1 MHARLFFPA
10 LVFLALACSPSDKTW
25 QDAKLKL
32 ERIQERDQRYRK
44 QMDSIGRIE
53 GWNSAAIESLY
64 DEQRKLDSVNLAEVE
79 AIIDQ
84 LGYPSK
90 DRVGDLS
97 TVPFDVIQHS
107 GDSVMINYLE
117 VVVGAAANGD
127 LPKSQVAIFH
137 DRTLIAQRQP
147 QEYGTQIWIDFIE
160 DKKTGERHDSVYL
173 WPVRNIA
180 TVNERRMRAGLDS
193 LAAHLRRYN
202 IDPARGYL
210 VKKSGGATR

>member
-1 MHARLFFPA
+1 MHVRLSFA
-10 LVFLALACSPSDKTW
+10 VLVFLTLACAQPDKAW
-25 QDAKLKL
+25 QDAKEKL
-32 ERIQERDQRYRK
+32 ERIREQDQRYRK
-44 QMDSIGRIE
+44 QMDSIGRVE
-53 GWNSAAIESLY
+53 GWQSEAIERLY

-79 AIIDQ
+79 AIIDR

-90 DRVGDLS
+90 DRVGDLAI
-97 TVPFDVIQHS
+97 VPFDVIQHS

-117 VVVGAAANGD
+117 VIVGAAANGD
-127 LPKSQVAIFH
+127 IPKSQAAIFH

-173 WPVRNIA
+173 WPVRNLS
-180 TVNERRMRAGLDS
+180 TVDERRMGAGLDS
-193 LAAHLRRYN
+193 LAVHLRRYN

-210 VKKSGGATR
+210 VKKSGGSAR